1 MGFAP
6 LERMPTS
13 TKVLVADIPEMDEK
27 LRECLP
33 GQELTFVRTM
43 VEALKALRHDGFQLV
58 VIGLYFDESRMLELL
73 QYVRS
78 LPAYKE
84 VPLICVH
91 GGDHLN
97 LSDAVMKNIDV
108 AVKALGGAAFLNLRD
123 GSLDYTKD
131 CSFLDRVATES
142 GTSVRPN

>member
-6 LERMPTS
+6 LERMQTS
-13 TKVLVADIPEMDEK
+13 TKVLVADLPEMDEK

-33 GQELTFVRTM
+33 GHELTFVRTM

-78 LPAYKE
+78 LPACKE
-84 VPLICVH
+84 VPVICVH
-91 GGDHLN
+91 GDHPN
-97 LSDAVMKNIDV
+97 LSEAVMKNIDV
-108 AVKALGGAAFLNLRD
+108 AVKALGGAGFLNLRQ
-123 GSLDYTKD
+123 GGLGFTQGRKFFAPPAARS
-131 CSFLDRVATES
+131 
-142 GTSVRPN
+142 